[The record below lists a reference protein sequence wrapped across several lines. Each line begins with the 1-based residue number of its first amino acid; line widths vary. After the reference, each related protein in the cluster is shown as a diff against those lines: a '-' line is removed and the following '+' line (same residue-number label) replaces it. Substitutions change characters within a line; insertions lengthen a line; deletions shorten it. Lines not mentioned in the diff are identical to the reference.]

1 MHDVLPRSAHPLVS
15 VTFMNVQPRKASVH
29 FPSVVA
35 IELASVYL

>member
-1 MHDVLPRSAHPLVS
+1 MHEVLPRSAHPLVS